1 MVSYHYIDDLFT
13 LLINNFLK
21 TFYVS
26 NTLVGT
32 GEHKNAPFSR
42 KALNIIEDENCIEE
56 VSYV

>member
-32 GEHKNAPFSR
+32 GEDKNAPFCR
-42 KALNIIEDENCIEE
+42 KALNFIEDDNCIEE